1 MTTCFSIQR
10 EPIIH
15 HRQAVIMIRKSGI
28 ERNSTLLFGRRNS
41 LSKCHPNINNRISFS
56 RTEPSDRMECVCK
69 TADPGSKLCFRWQQ
83 SRLPRKVPRSRLWR
97 GDGIASTWSI
107 SDSCELIQIHREQGK
122 FTTKNSSWT
131 PVSDYC
137 FDPTVKVSVFT
148 TNCSISQILP
158 TFRCLHHS
166 GPHFGAT
173 KTNLNKH
180 VKLL

>member
-28 ERNSTLLFGRRNS
+28 ERNSTFGRRNS

-56 RTEPSDRMECVCK
+56 RTEPSDRLECVCK

-107 SDSCELIQIHREQGK
+107 SDSRRADS
-122 FTTKNSSWT
+122 NSSWT
-131 PVSDYC
+131 GEVHYEKFIMNAS
-137 FDPTVKVSVFT
+137 FWLLFWS
-148 TNCSISQILP
+148 NCQSKRI
-158 TFRCLHHS
+158 HHE
-166 GPHFGAT
+166 
-173 KTNLNKH
+173 L
-180 VKLL
+180 